1 MSEHEKQHEQQ
12 QQTRRGFLI
21 SSAAAL
27 AAASIANAAP
37 APGEKGAT
45 KPATK
50 PRQSREERQKQAAA
64 KPVATT
70 KSKYSQ
76 INVAFIG
83 IEGQGGTNLRGMA
96 EAGAN
101 VYALCD
107 IDSEKLER
115 RRKDF
120 PSAKYYSDFREMLD
134 KEQKNIDAVVVST
147 PDHTHA
153 PAAMMAMR
161 MKKHVYC
168 EKPLTYDIY
177 EARTLTEAARKYGVK
192 TQMGNQGAAQEAARR
207 QVEYIRSGLLGRIK
221 EVHFYTDRPIWP
233 QGLGRPTKEAAVPK
247 NINWESWL
255 GPAPYRPYHVNDA
268 GESVYLPFKWRG
280 WWDFGTGALG
290 DMACHIMNTAFWG
303 LNLTNPTSV
312 EALYSDK
319 TDVQAPNWSI
329 IKYEFPKL
337 GDREAVNCFWYD
349 GKLLPPYS
357 LLQGKRFPGQNADGW
372 GSPNGTIL
380 LGEKGTLICPYM
392 DPPYFA
398 NDQQQKD
405 HTRPDKH
412 VARSIGHRE
421 EWLESILGGPTA
433 ASAFDHAGPL
443 TEMVLLGNLAVRTG
457 RKVEWDYKNAKVKND
472 RDAQKYVKREYRK
485 GWEL

>member
-1 MSEHEKQHEQQ
+1 MSEHEKQEQQQ

-37 APGEKGAT
+37 APREKGGT
-45 KPATK
+45 RPATTT
-50 PRQSREERQKQAAA
+50 RRSREERQAQAAA
-64 KPVATT
+64 KAVAPTRT
-70 KSKYSQ
+70 KYNQ

-115 RRKDF
+115 RKKDF
-120 PSAKYYSDFREMLD
+120 PNAKYYSDFREMLD

-161 MKKHVYC
+161 MKKQDYC
-168 EKPLTYDIY
+168 EKPLTYDIHV
-177 EARTLTEAARKYGVK
+177 ALTLTEAARKHGVK
-192 TQMGNQGAAQEAARR
+192 TQMGNQGAAREEARR

-233 QGLGRPTKEAAVPK
+233 QGLGRPTKEAPVPK
-247 NINWESWL
+247 NINWDVWI
-255 GPAPYRPYHVNDA
+255 GPAPMRPYHVGDD
-268 GESVYLPFKWRG
+268 GKSVYHDFKWRG

-312 EALYSDK
+312 EATYSDK
-319 TDVQAPNWSI
+319 TDVQAPNRSL
-329 IKYEFPKL
+329 IKYEFPAL
-337 GDREAVNCFWYD
+337 GKREAVNCFWYD
-349 GKLLPPYS
+349 GKLLPP
-357 LLQGKRFPGQNADGW
+357 
-372 GSPNGTIL
+372 
-380 LGEKGTLICPYM
+380 
-392 DPPYFA
+392 
-398 NDQQQKD
+398 
-405 HTRPDKH
+405 
-412 VARSIGHRE
+412 
-421 EWLESILGGPTA
+421 
-433 ASAFDHAGPL
+433 
-443 TEMVLLGNLAVRTG
+443 
-457 RKVEWDYKNAKVKND
+457 
-472 RDAQKYVKREYRK
+472 
-485 GWEL
+485 

>member
-1 MSEHEKQHEQQ
+1 MSEHEQPKQQ

-21 SSAAAL
+21 GSAAAL

-37 APGEKGAT
+37 APDG
-45 KPATK
+45 KPATTK
-50 PRQSREERQKQAAA
+50 PRGSREERQKQAAA

-107 IDSEKLER
+107 IDSEKLDR
-115 RRKDF
+115 RKKDF
-120 PSAKYYSDFREMLD
+120 PNAKFYSDFREMLD

-147 PDHTHA
+147 PDHCHA

-168 EKPLTYDIY
+168 EKPLTYDIH
-177 EARTLTEAARKYGVK
+177 EARTLTEAARKYGIK
-192 TQMGNQGAAQEAARR
+192 TQMGNQGAAKDEARR
-207 QVEYIRSGLLGRIK
+207 QVEYIRSGLLGRVK

-233 QGLGRPTKEAAVPK
+233 QGLGRPTKEAPPPK
-247 NINWESWL
+247 NINWDVWL
-255 GPAPYRPYHVNDA
+255 GPAPARPYHVDDK

-312 EALYSDK
+312 EATYSDK
-319 TDVQAPNWSI
+319 TDVQAPNWSL

-357 LLQGKRFPGQNADGW
+357 LLNGKRFPGQNADNW
-372 GSPNGTIL
+372 GSPNGTII
-380 LGEKGTLICPYM
+380 LGDKGTLICPYM
-392 DPPYFA
+392 ENPYFA
-398 NDQQQKD
+398 SDQQQKD
-405 HTRPDKH
+405 HKPPEKH
-412 VARSIGHRE
+412 MPRSIGHRE
-421 EWLESILGGPTA
+421 EWLESILGGPPA

-457 RKVEWDYKNAKVKND
+457 RKVEWDYKNAKVTND
-472 RDAQKYVKREYRK
+472 REAQKYVKREYRK